1 MFKTLKTALVY
12 HMDHATKQQARLT
25 IFEYIDG

>member
-1 MFKTLKTALVY
+1 
-12 HMDHATKQQARLT
+12 MDHATKQQARLT